1 MPKRFCVN
9 TKGLTKDERQE
20 LASSLNDLVQS
31 KKAEFE
37 ERRHEPNEHQDSEES
52 QMEESE

>member
-1 MPKRFCVN
+1 MPKKFCVN

-20 LASSLNDLVQS
+20 LATNLNDLVQS

-37 ERRHEPNEHQDSEES
+37 ERRQEPKE
-52 QMEESE
+52 EESEE